1 MLALLAAA
9 LVLCFP
15 ALVLSAAFSD
25 AISFTIPNWIPL
37 ALLALFP
44 VAGLA
49 VGVSLPALGLQLAVG
64 LGFLVVGAGMFALG
78 WMGGG
83 DAKLIAAVVLWLG
96 VPALP
101 TFLVATAMTGG
112 MLALSLLMLRSAHF
126 RAAVALGPRW
136 VNRLADSGEGIPYGV
151 AIAVGALFA
160 FTASPFGVALGL

>member
-9 LVLCFP
+9 LVLCFL

-25 AISFTIPNWIPL
+25 AISFTIPNWISL

-49 VGVSLPALGLQLAVG
+49 AGLPLTTLGLHFALGFGA
-64 LGFLVVGAGMFALG
+64 LVVGAGMFAMR

-83 DAKLIAAVVLWLG
+83 DAKLIAAVLLWLG

-101 TFLVATAMTGG
+101 SFLIATAATGG
-112 MLALSLLMLRSAHF
+112 SLAIALLMLRSAHF
-126 RAAVALGPRW
+126 RAALALGPRW
-136 VNRLADSGEGIPYGV
+136 VNRLADSNEGIPYGV
-151 AIAVGALFA
+151 AIAAGTMLA
-160 FTASPFGVALGL
+160 FSASPFGATLGL